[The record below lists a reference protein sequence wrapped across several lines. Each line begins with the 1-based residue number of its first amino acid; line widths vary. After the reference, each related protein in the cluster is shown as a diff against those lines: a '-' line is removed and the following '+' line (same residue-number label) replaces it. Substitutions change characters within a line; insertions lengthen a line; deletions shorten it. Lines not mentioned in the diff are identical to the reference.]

1 MRDLFHDE
9 LDEIGAGIIEMTRLV
24 GVAMEQATG
33 ALLDADLDRAER
45 VIAADT
51 RVDDLR
57 TDLEDRAFQMI
68 ARQQPV
74 ATDLRML
81 VTTLHLVA
89 DLERMG
95 DLALHV
101 AKIARLRFP
110 EAAVPDEARD
120 VIAQMGDVARSLVHK
135 AGDVFEGRDVA
146 LAQAIEAEDDSM
158 DALRRKLFTLV
169 LSPRWAH
176 GTEAAIDMTLL
187 GRYYERYADH
197 AVAVARRTIF
207 IVTGERPGSAT
218 PERRRRNCA
227 RLLACPGWRRPRSRR
242 PPRPGRGSGPARSAS
257 WWRRRARSAAG
268 CRSGCSGPRRPRR
281 RARRGA

>member
-1 MRDLFHDE
+1 MDLVHAVTTVPSSDPRIVATMRDVFHDE
-9 LDEIGAGIIEMTRLV
+9 LDEIGAGVAEMIRLV
-24 GVAMEQATG
+24 AVAMAQATD
-33 ALLDADLDRAER
+33 ALLDADLSRAEQ
-45 VIAADT
+45 VIEADT
-51 RVDDLR
+51 KVDALRV
-57 TDLEDRAFQMI
+57 DLEDRAFQMI

-74 ATDLRML
+74 ATDLRVL
-81 VTTLHLVA
+81 ITTLHLVA

-110 EAAVPDEARD
+110 EAAVPGEARD
-120 VIAQMGDVARSLVHK
+120 VIGQMGEVARSLVTK
-135 AGDVFEGRDVA
+135 VGDVVDGRDVS

-169 LSPRWAH
+169 LSPRWSH

-207 IVTGERPGSAT
+207 IVTGERPGPITNGMS
-218 PERRRRNCA
+218 PLR
-227 RLLACPGWRRPRSRR
+227 
-242 PPRPGRGSGPARSAS
+242 
-257 WWRRRARSAAG
+257 
-268 CRSGCSGPRRPRR
+268 
-281 RARRGA
+281 

>member
-1 MRDLFHDE
+1 LFTLPTVAVHGGTTMRSSNVRTLEFMRDVFHDE
-9 LDEIGAGIIEMTRLV
+9 LDDIGAGVAEMIQLV
-24 GVAMEQATG
+24 AAAMQGGTS
-33 ALLDADLDRAER
+33 ALLDADLLLAQK
-45 VIAADT
+45 VIDADT
-51 RVDDLR
+51 RVDALR
-57 TDLEDRAFQMI
+57 VDLEDRAFQMI

-74 ATDLRML
+74 ATDLRVL

-110 EAAVPDEARD
+110 DMAVPEEARD
-120 VIAQMGDVARSLVHK
+120 VILQMGEVARSLVQK
-135 AGDVFEGRDVA
+135 VGEVVEGRDIS

-169 LSPRWAH
+169 LSPRWSH

-197 AVAVARRTIF
+197 AVAVARRMIF
-207 IVTGERPGSAT
+207 IVTG
-218 PERRRRNCA
+218 
-227 RLLACPGWRRPRSRR
+227 RRPVAPTNGLTAPLS
-242 PPRPGRGSGPARSAS
+242 
-257 WWRRRARSAAG
+257 
-268 CRSGCSGPRRPRR
+268 
-281 RARRGA
+281 

>member
-9 LDEIGAGIIEMTRLV
+9 LDEIGAGVAEMIQLV
-24 GVAMEQATG
+24 GVAVDQATG
-33 ALLDADLDRAER
+33 ALLDADLKRAEA
-45 VIAADT
+45 VIASDV
-51 RVDDLR
+51 RVDSLR
-57 TDLEDRAFQMI
+57 VELEDRAFQMI

-74 ATDLRML
+74 ATDLRVL

-110 EAAVPDEARD
+110 EAAVPEEARD
-120 VIAQMGDVARSLVHK
+120 VIAQMGDVAQSLVRK
-135 AGDVFEGRDVA
+135 VGDVVDGRDVS

-169 LSPRWAH
+169 LSPRWSH

-207 IVTGERPGSAT
+207 IVTGERPVPLANGST
-218 PERRRRNCA
+218 LR
-227 RLLACPGWRRPRSRR
+227 
-242 PPRPGRGSGPARSAS
+242 
-257 WWRRRARSAAG
+257 
-268 CRSGCSGPRRPRR
+268 
-281 RARRGA
+281 